1 MSNRAEK
8 VGSSSEEVSLE
19 MLLDA
24 VVDYAIYMLDPEGY
38 ISSWNAGAERI
49 KGYPTSEALGLHF
62 SQFFTPED
70 QATGKPLLGLNIA
83 ERTGRHEEEGWRVRK
98 DGTRFWA
105 FTVLDAIRDKEGNL
119 LGFAKV
125 TRDISERHA
134 AEQALLDSEWRFRML
149 VDAVSDYAIYMLD
162 TQGCITNW
170 NKGAERIKGYKAH
183 EVLGRHFSMFYTAE
197 EQEADRPQQGLARAL
212 SEGRYESEGVR
223 VRKDGST
230 FWANVTIQPIRDD
243 QDRMVGFAKVTRDIT
258 EQREAHQALEDAREE
273 LHQAQKMEALGH
285 LSGGVAHDFNNFLTA
300 IIGNLETLKS
310 NPDIDERGQRQ
321 IEAAL
326 QAAEDGGAVVRQMM
340 VFARNKPLKLV
351 TVDVNETVQEIAGLV
366 RRSAHENIVLDLD
379 LHEGVMPAQSD
390 PVQLQTSVLNLALNA
405 CDAMP
410 DGGTLTIK
418 TEHCELEGDHR
429 VKPGSYICVSVAD
442 TGEGMPEDVLAHAF
456 DPFFTT
462 KELGKGT
469 GLGLSMVY
477 GAAQQIGGDV
487 SIASKVGE
495 GTTVK
500 LILPAGKVEDLERP
514 KPLTRSDERLLADTE
529 SEESP
534 ETESASQQTAR
545 PEQPNDTPKDKP
557 LSILYVEDDFLVGL
571 ATIEILEKDG
581 MIVQNAAGA
590 EEALEILDKSEEID
604 LLLTDIGLPG
614 MSGHELVAEARRRR
628 PGLRVLF
635 LTGYDRSGPVVGTE
649 ADESTEYMDKPYKPD
664 VLLATVRRLATAEP
678 GA

>member
-1 MSNRAEK
+1 
-8 VGSSSEEVSLE
+8 

-24 VVDYAIYMLDPEGY
+24 VVDYAIYMLDTEGY
-38 ISSWNAGAERI
+38 ISSWNAGAETI
-49 KGYPTSEALGLHF
+49 KGYPISEALGLHF

-70 QATGKPLLGLNIA
+70 QAAGKPLIGLGIA
-83 ERTGRHEEEGWRVRK
+83 ERTGRYEEEGWRVRK
-98 DGTRFWA
+98 DGSRFWA

-149 VDAVSDYAIYMLD
+149 VDAVSDYAIFMLD
-162 TQGCITNW
+162 TKGCITNW

-197 EQEADRPQQGLARAL
+197 EQEADKPQKGLAMAL
-212 SEGRYESEGVR
+212 SKGRYESEGIR

-230 FWANVTIQPIRDD
+230 FWANVTIQPIRDEEN
-243 QDRMVGFAKVTRDIT
+243 RILGFAKVTRDIS
-258 EQREAHQALEDAREE
+258 EQRKARQALEDAREE
-273 LHQAQKMEALGH
+273 LHQSQKMEALGH
-285 LSGGVAHDFNNFLTA
+285 LTGGVAHDFNNFLTA
-300 IIGNLETLKS
+300 IIGNLEVLKS
-310 NPDIDERGQRQ
+310 NTGLDEHGRRQ
-321 IEAAL
+321 IAAAL

-340 VFARNKPLKLV
+340 VFARRQAMRLV
-351 TVDVNETVQEIAGLV
+351 TVDVNKTVEEIAGLV

-379 LHEGVMPAQSD
+379 LHDGVMAVKTD
-390 PVQLQTSVLNLALNA
+390 PIQLQTSVLNLALNA

-410 DGGTLTIK
+410 DGGVLTIK
-418 TEHCELEGDHR
+418 TEHCELEGDSR
-429 VKPGSYICVSVAD
+429 VKPGSYICISVTD
-442 TGEGMPEDVLAHAF
+442 TGDGMPEEVLAHAF

-487 SIASKVGE
+487 SIASRVGE

-500 LILPAGKVEDLERP
+500 LILPAGVVEDVEPQAKKSPLPKTPAGTRAPKKAKEQHRP
-514 KPLTRSDERLLADTE
+514 PNASKGSAR
-529 SEESP
+529 
-534 ETESASQQTAR
+534 ASQGENQGEGDAL
-545 PEQPNDTPKDKP
+545 N
-557 LSILYVEDDFLVGL
+557 ILYVEDDFLVGL

-581 MIVQNAAGA
+581 MTVQNAAGA
-590 EEALEILDKSEEID
+590 EEALQLLDKHSEID

-614 MSGHELVAEARRRR
+614 MSGHELVAEARRSA
-628 PGLRVLF
+628 PACAC
-635 LTGYDRSGPVVGTE
+635 S
-649 ADESTEYMDKPYKPD
+649 S
-664 VLLATVRRLATAEP
+664 
-678 GA
+678 

>member
-1 MSNRAEK
+1 MTNRAEK
-8 VGSSSEEVSLE
+8 VGSVREEVSLE

-38 ISSWNAGAERI
+38 VSSWNLGAERV
-49 KGYPTSEALGLHF
+49 KGYPAADVLGTHF

-70 QATGKPLLGLNIA
+70 QGSGKPLLGLGIA

-98 DGTRFWA
+98 DGTRFYA
-105 FTVLDAIRDKEGNL
+105 FTVLDAIRDDDGNL

-149 VDAVSDYAIYMLD
+149 VDAVSDYAIFMLD
-162 TQGCITNW
+162 TKGCITNW

-197 EQEADRPQQGLARAL
+197 EQEAERPQQSLARAL
-212 SEGRYESEGVR
+212 SEGRFESEGIR

-230 FWANVTIQPIRDD
+230 FWANVTIQPIRDEES
-243 QDRMVGFAKVTRDIT
+243 RIVGFAKVTRDIT
-258 EQREAHQALEDAREE
+258 EQRKARQALEDAREE
-273 LHQAQKMEALGH
+273 LHQSQKMEALGH
-285 LSGGVAHDFNNFLTA
+285 LTGGVAHDFNNFLTA
-300 IIGNLETLKS
+300 IIGNLEVLKT
-310 NPDIDERGQRQ
+310 NAGLDERGRRQ

-326 QAAEDGGAVVRQMM
+326 QAAQDGSAVVRQMM
-340 VFARNKPLKLV
+340 VFARRQSLRLV
-351 TVDVNETVQEIAGLV
+351 TVDVNKTVEDIAGLV
-366 RRSAHENIVLDLD
+366 RRSTHENIEVELD
-379 LHEGVMPAQSD
+379 LHAGAMPVKTD

-410 DGGTLTIK
+410 SGGLLTIK
-418 TEHCELEGDHR
+418 TEHCEVEGEER
-429 VKPGSYICVSVAD
+429 VKPGSYICISVTD
-442 TGEGMPEDVLAHAF
+442 TGEGMSEDVLSHAF

-487 SIASKVGE
+487 TIASKLGE
-495 GTTVK
+495 GTMVK
-500 LILPAGKVEDLERP
+500 LILPAGKLEDIESVE
-514 KPLTRSDERLLADTE
+514 KTSDQALGIARQPASQNGE
-529 SEESP
+529 SE
-534 ETESASQQTAR
+534 SAQSDDEAPPQSEE
-545 PEQPNDTPKDKP
+545 PP
-557 LSILYVEDDFLVGL
+557 LNILYVEDDFLVGL

-581 MIVQNAAGA
+581 MTVQSAAGA
-590 EEALEILDKSEEID
+590 EEALEILDKHPEID

-635 LTGYDRSGPVVGTE
+635 LTGYDRTGPVVGTE
-649 ADESTEYMDKPYKPD
+649 ADERTEYMDKPYKPE
-664 VLLATVRRLATAEP
+664 VLLETVRRLATADTQ
-678 GA
+678 A

>member
-1 MSNRAEK
+1 MTNRAEK
-8 VGSSSEEVSLE
+8 VGSVREEVSLE

-38 ISSWNAGAERI
+38 VSSWNVGAERV
-49 KGYPTSEALGLHF
+49 KGYPAADALGTHF

-70 QATGKPLLGLNIA
+70 QASGKPLLGLEIA
-83 ERTGRHEEEGWRVRK
+83 KRTGRHEEEGWRVRK
-98 DGTRFWA
+98 DGTRFYA
-105 FTVLDAIRDKEGNL
+105 FTVLDAIRDGEGNL

-149 VDAVSDYAIYMLD
+149 VDAVSDYAIFMLD
-162 TQGCITNW
+162 TKGCITNW

-197 EQEADRPQQGLARAL
+197 EQEADKPQQGLARAL
-212 SEGRYESEGVR
+212 SEGRFESEGIR
-223 VRKDGST
+223 VRKDGSS
-230 FWANVTIQPIRDD
+230 FWAHVTIQPIRDEEN
-243 QDRMVGFAKVTRDIT
+243 RIVGFAKVTRDIT
-258 EQREAHQALEDAREE
+258 EQRKARQALENAREE
-273 LHQAQKMEALGH
+273 LHQSQKMEALGH
-285 LSGGVAHDFNNFLTA
+285 LTGGVAHDFNNFLTA
-300 IIGNLETLKS
+300 IIGNLEVLKANS
-310 NPDIDERGQRQ
+310 DIGERGRRQ
-321 IEAAL
+321 IDAAL

-340 VFARNKPLKLV
+340 VFARRQSLKLV
-351 TVDVNETVQEIAGLV
+351 TVDANQTVEEIAGLV
-366 RRSAHENIVLDLD
+366 RRSTHENIDVELD
-379 LHEGVMPAQSD
+379 LHEGPIAVKTD
-390 PVQLQTSVLNLALNA
+390 PVQLQTSVLNLALNG

-410 DGGTLTIK
+410 AGGVLTIK
-418 TEHCELEGDHR
+418 TEHCLVEPGGEER
-429 VKPGSYICVSVAD
+429 VKPGSYVCISVTD
-442 TGEGMPEDVLAHAF
+442 TGEGMSEDVLAHAF
-456 DPFFTT
+456 EPFFTT

-487 SIASKVGE
+487 SIASKVGQ

-500 LILPAGKVEDLERP
+500 LILPAGKLEDIEPLEKSNGDHLVMAGREP
-514 KPLTRSDERLLADTE
+514 PATDAKDAAHGEPAEQPEEKPL
-529 SEESP
+529 
-534 ETESASQQTAR
+534 
-545 PEQPNDTPKDKP
+545 N
-557 LSILYVEDDFLVGL
+557 ILYVEDDFLVGL

-581 MIVQNAAGA
+581 MTVQSAAGA
-590 EEALEILDKSEEID
+590 EEALEILDKHPEID

-649 ADESTEYMDKPYKPD
+649 ADEITEYMDKPYKPE
-664 VLLATVRRLATAEP
+664 VLLETVRRLATADTQ
-678 GA
+678 A